1 MYNNYNLND
10 LFDEFGKTFDVLT
23 RNQDLKLDVV
33 ENDDNYLVYVDVPGY
48 DRSDIKLQFE
58 DDTLT
63 INVKEREAKGTILS
77 ERSRASA
84 KRSYTFKDVDKESI
98 KANLENGVLLVTL
111 SKRKD
116 LDNVIVI
123 E

>member
-48 DRSDIKLQFE
+48 ERSDIKLQFE

-63 INVKEREAKGTILS
+63 INVKERDSKGTILS
-77 ERSRASA
+77 ERSKPSA
-84 KRSYTFKDVDKESI
+84 KRSYTFKGVDKESI

-111 SKRKD
+111 NKRKD